1 MNDWE
6 VLEGSVDLGGGY
18 ISVITF
24 ENFHQS
30 VHLRVMFSS
39 VFTYNK
45 VYQKFPVSD
54 WV

>member
-1 MNDWE
+1 M
-6 VLEGSVDLGGGY
+6 LERSVDLGSSY

-24 ENFHQS
+24 EKFHQA
-30 VHLRVMFSS
+30 VLLRVIFSS

-45 VYQKFPVSD
+45 VYQKFPVSN